1 MATPKKGTE
10 VSTIDVNMIVVTTE
24 ETQPRCIAS
33 TTQTKI
39 EVEPQIETTE
49 AVKNI
54 VKGVLMAQKPEVQTI
69 TGNTITLTDN
79 TTILEL
85 IEILQGG
92 TITKETES
100 GEITGYTPPKVG
112 AEYKPV
118 KFTFDAYSAI
128 MDEGGNI
135 VKYEKISYPGCKG
148 AMVGLGA
155 EDNVFRTNTYT
166 INSAPS
172 KGEAPFTITYVEG
185 LPTVSES

>member
-1 MATPKKGTE
+1 MAAPTKGTE
-10 VSTIDVNMIVVTTE
+10 LSTIDVNMIVVTTE
-24 ETQPRCIAS
+24 ETEPRSLAS

-54 VKGVLMAQKPEVQTI
+54 VKGRLLAQKSEIQTI

-92 TITKETES
+92 TVTKESES
-100 GEITGYTPPKVG
+100 GEITGYTPPVVG
-112 AEYKPV
+112 SEYKPV
-118 KFTFDAYSAI
+118 KFSMDVYSAV

-135 VKYEKISYPGCKG
+135 VKYEKITYPGCKG
-148 AMVGLGA
+148 AMVGLGG
-155 EDNVFRTNTYT
+155 EDNVFRVNTYT
-166 INSAPS
+166 INSAPA
-172 KGEAPFTITYVEG
+172 KGQAPYAISYADE
-185 LPTVSES
+185 LPTVS